1 MSKTITVFEH
11 QTIKLNQV
19 IGKVEVDSNLLHAL
33 QSYSGEKGVPYFS
46 LIHNGIKFNEY
57 VGVIQVGS
65 TIIEVLP
72 KADNSISSNAD
83 EEKTTTKWRSIL
95 IGMLRAINEIDIF
108 ATSNSSLKIKE
119 NSVLYLYF
127 EIFIKEVE
135 YLLHAGLVKKYRKKD
150 GNLTTM
156 KGKLLFG
163 KNIQHNLV
171 HHERFYVSYPTYD
184 TEHQLHLILYKTIL
198 LIKNLNSNMELKS
211 RIGSLLLHFPEM
223 PNIKVSAS
231 IFEKLI
237 FNRKTQ
243 SYKKAI
249 DIAKLLLLN
258 FHPDVVNGKNDVL
271 ALMFDMNILWEK
283 FVFKS
288 LGKFK
293 NQNTIVKE
301 QVKKYFWKANTGV
314 RTKIIPDI
322 VINIIRVLG
331 S

>member
-135 YLLHAGLVKKYRKKD
+135 YLLHAGLVKKYRKKM
-150 GNLTTM
+150 G
-156 KGKLLFG
+156 
-163 KNIQHNLV
+163 I
-171 HHERFYVSYPTYD
+171 
-184 TEHQLHLILYKTIL
+184 
-198 LIKNLNSNMELKS
+198 
-211 RIGSLLLHFPEM
+211 
-223 PNIKVSAS
+223 
-231 IFEKLI
+231 
-237 FNRKTQ
+237 
-243 SYKKAI
+243 
-249 DIAKLLLLN
+249 
-258 FHPDVVNGKNDVL
+258 
-271 ALMFDMNILWEK
+271 
-283 FVFKS
+283 
-288 LGKFK
+288 
-293 NQNTIVKE
+293 
-301 QVKKYFWKANTGV
+301 
-314 RTKIIPDI
+314 
-322 VINIIRVLG
+322 
-331 S
+331 